1 MSYQDWINQASE
13 QPDATLET
21 LSYSDY
27 MEIFEK
33 NPKLES
39 RPTFEYIRD
48 MLNHYGVNED
58 GSFKLF
64 QMKHPD
70 SPAVQG
76 QIKVQQALYQNLV
89 NFSEEGFNNK
99 FILLIGPNGSSKS
112 SIVNKIIKGMEEYSE
127 TESGK
132 LFSFSWIFP
141 LDNYVKGS
149 LGLNSTVRESNHGS
163 YAYLDDKEISA
174 SMR

>member
-149 LGLNSTVRESNHGS
+149 LGLNSTVRESHHGS
-163 YAYLDDKEISA
+163 YAYFNT
-174 SMR
+174 